1 MQDYPTFGAFSNQG
15 LCHLCSVANT
25 TEKFSETKF
34 RKKNSIFGL
43 WKNTYN
49 TIFIYG
55 KMFIIEI
62 SYNVLYVWHCMEL
75 YDKKFF
81 INGNCMIRSFGQPGP
96 LARPK
101 HSSSSIE
108 HTQNIR
114 RVRSSTL
121 ESYLEHGQKIP
132 FVQW

>member
-1 MQDYPTFGAFSNQG
+1 MQDRPTCGVLSNQG

-25 TEKFSETKF
+25 TESFSETKF
-34 RKKNSIFGL
+34 RKKKSKFFGL
-43 WKNTYN
+43 WRNTFH

-81 INGNCMIRSFGQPGP
+81 INGNCMITSFGQPGIFVIHKQP
-96 LARPK
+96 FK
-101 HSSSSIE
+101 
-108 HTQNIR
+108 T
-114 RVRSSTL
+114 TL
-121 ESYLEHGQKIP
+121 YTMKSMLM
-132 FVQW
+132 